1 MSEPKLLFIP
11 EGKILHFSNTV
22 AARNT
27 SKHNAT
33 TTTAANMLATKELRR
48 SVVKC
53 VNSNIA

>member
-11 EGKILHFSNTV
+11 EGKILHFSDTV

-33 TTTAANMLATKELRR
+33 TTAANMLAAKELRR